1 MAQSSGLQRAAEANQ
16 QGQFEKAESTLRG
29 VLRTQPDSL
38 PANQMLG
45 VVLEQEEKFQEAE
58 QILQKAAKLSDGKDP
73 QILLALCRAE
83 FALRKKSEAQA
94 LAGQV
99 AARADDSTQLHYA
112 LGALLRENGLA
123 EGAVQ
128 ELQTARALAPG
139 NPAVVTELV
148 VAELDLGRGQA
159 AADQLAKLLESASYE
174 DLLSAGARFGETGK
188 NDAAVQTLERA
199 VQLKPDSYNA
209 VFNLA
214 FAYYHQGKPEQTLVA
229 LNNIP
234 STEASGQAD
243 YHYLRGKAEAAL
255 HQDREAGEEFLKAL
269 QIEPG
274 NESLCSDAGL
284 LFFHF
289 ENFWKALDLYQR
301 CSERLPD
308 SMPVET
314 GLGLTYFRLGK
325 YDDATRTFA
334 KVLALRPDADAARE
348 ALVFLDY
355 VSGRLPDA
363 RRLVEERLRTPGADY
378 YLYYLNALVLLR
390 LAPSGDHREP
400 MNALNEAARLNPRF
414 APVYFQRAKLCD
426 EAHDD
431 ARALADL
438 AAATRLDNTYAEPF
452 SLMAQIDYKLG
463 RMGEAAQAQREYTL
477 RVHERE
483 EKEQDQLVENRLL
496 QAIQ

>member
-1 MAQSSGLQRAAEANQ
+1 
-16 QGQFEKAESTLRG
+16 
-29 VLRTQPDSL
+29 
-38 PANQMLG
+38 MLG
-45 VVLEQEEKFQEAE
+45 VVLEKEEKFQEAE
-58 QILQKAAKLSDGKDP
+58 HILEKAAKLSGGQDP
-73 QILLALCRAE
+73 QILLGLCDAE
-83 FALRKKSEAQA
+83 FALRKRSEAQA
-94 LAGQV
+94 LAARV
-99 AARADDSTQLHYA
+99 AAQAGDSAQLHYA
-112 LGALLRENGLA
+112 LGTLLRENGLA
-123 EGAVQ
+123 ESALP
-128 ELQTARALAPG
+128 ELQKARALAPD
-139 NPAVVTELV
+139 NPAVITESV
-148 VAELDLGRGQA
+148 VAALDLGREED
-159 AADQLAKLLESASYE
+159 AADQLARLLKSASYE

-199 VQLKPDSYNA
+199 VHLKPDSYDA

-214 FAYYHQGKPEQTLVA
+214 FAYYHQGKPQQTLTA
-229 LNNIP
+229 LSKIP
-234 STEASGQAD
+234 STEARGHVD

-255 HQDREAGEEFLKAL
+255 HQDREAGEELLKAL

-289 ENFWKALDLYQR
+289 ENFWKALDVYQQ

-325 YDDATRTFA
+325 YDDATRTFV

-390 LAPSGDHREP
+390 LVPSGDHREA
-400 MNALNEAARLNPRF
+400 MNALNEAARLNPAF
-414 APVYFQRAKLCD
+414 APLYFQRAKLCD

-438 AAATRLDNTYAEPF
+438 AAATRLDSTYAEPF
-452 SLMAQIDYKLG
+452 SLMAQIDFKLG
-463 RMGEAAQAQREYTL
+463 RMGEAAQAQREYSL

-483 EKEQDQLVENRLL
+483 EKEQQQLVENRLL